1 MPALPKRV
9 MTWFEG
15 LRFPVLLLMAGVLFL
30 VNLAVPDPVPFLDET
45 LLGLVTLLL
54 ARLKRKPG

>member
-1 MPALPKRV
+1 
-9 MTWFEG
+9 
-15 LRFPVLLLMAGVLFL
+15 VLF
-30 VNLAVPDPVPFLDET
+30 VINLAVPDPVPFLDET